1 MSVATARCARR
12 LAAISAASVVALC
25 GCYGYV
31 APPRGASLVGSSAQL
46 WLSDS
51 GAVMLASQIGPSVE
65 ALTGRVVADSA
76 NGYVVA
82 LSSVRHRDGDE
93 TIWNGERVFVA
104 NSLITDAGTRQ
115 FSASRTALFSG
126 IVSAG
131 LVAARLAFQGHGTGG
146 GGGGVSGIASR

>member
-1 MSVATARCARR
+1 MGK
-12 LAAISAASVVALC
+12 ASE
-25 GCYGYV
+25 
-31 APPRGASLVGSSAQL
+31 L

-51 GAVMLASQIGPSVE
+51 GGVVLASQIGPSVE
-65 ALTGRVVADSA
+65 AITGRVVADSA

-82 LSSVRHRDGDE
+82 LSSVRRRDGDE

-104 NSLITDAGTRQ
+104 NALIIEAGTRQ

-146 GGGGVSGIASR
+146 GGGGVSGSAAR